1 MTVFDLSENPGVW
14 FDMEGGGR
22 VQLKTLAAED
32 LKAIRKQSAKKR
44 VEYKRIEGKAER
56 FDVEDVDEDAQNQL
70 FWDHVIMSWE
80 KFFDS
85 KGEPIPCT
93 KENKV
98 LLMQRSIKFARFVTE
113 ALRTLS
119 EDETAQAE
127 ATEKN

>member
-113 ALRTLS
+113 AMKTLS